1 VFLDRREVLK
11 LSLSLGGCG
20 VRQLHGEDKWPDKK
34 PEEWTPADTH
44 IILNDSAWVRPA
56 RLLMDSSALA
66 DRAEKDNRRVPTEF
80 AAVVR
85 WESGLPVRL
94 ARRTASSSGT
104 PQYLLSISRL
114 PLPYMGGMSGRL
126 PGGAA
131 SGEGVIRTE
140 IATQMAQTARLER
153 LGKEPIA
160 ATGAVWLEIAFAQAI
175 LISFPHGP
183 QPISL
188 QDGEVTL
195 AARAGSFTLSTR
207 FPLHS
212 MVYRGKLEL

>member
-1 VFLDRREVLK
+1 MFLDRREVLR
-11 LSLSLGGCG
+11 LSLGLGG
-20 VRQLHGEDKWPDKK
+20 YAVRQLHGEDKWPEKK
-34 PEEWTPADTH
+34 PEEWTPADVQT
-44 IILNDSAWVRPA
+44 ILNDSAWVRQA

-66 DRAEKDNRRVPTEF
+66 DRAERDSRRVPTEF
-80 AAVVR
+80 AAIVR

-94 ARRTASSSGT
+94 ARRAASSSGT

-114 PLPYMGGMSGRL
+114 PLPYMGGMSGRQ
-126 PGGAA
+126 PGRAA
-131 SGEGVIRTE
+131 IDEGIIRNE
-140 IATQMAQTARLER
+140 IATQLAQTARIER
-153 LGKEPIA
+153 PGKDQIA